1 MATGTVKWFNNA
13 KGYGFILSESGGGDL
28 FVHYSSIQ
36 MAGYKTLRAGQQV
49 DFDVQEGP
57 KGPHAI
63 NIRFAEGEEAEGEPA
78 QGPQV
83 AEEEAGEEAQ
93 REEAAGFGDDAV
105 DPGP

>member
-63 NIRFAEGEEAEGEPA
+63 NIRLADG
-78 QGPQV
+78 
-83 AEEEAGEEAQ
+83 EAGPEDGEAGP
-93 REEAAGFGDDAV
+93 EDDAAESA
-105 DPGP
+105 P

>member
-63 NIRFAEGEEAEGEPA
+63 NIRLAEGEA
-78 QGPQV
+78 
-83 AEEEAGEEAQ
+83 EAGPEPEED
-93 REEAAGFGDDAV
+93 AAE
-105 DPGP
+105 PGP